1 MKRARRYLCLLAVG
15 SVLLAACASRTPQ
28 HTMDTALAA
37 GAPVPPVAGT
47 RPHQVIAP
55 FGASREDP
63 WYWLRDD
70 TRENPEVIDYLNA
83 ENAYT
88 DAVLAPLA
96 ATRETLFEEITG
108 RIKADDA
115 SVPYREKGY
124 WYYVRY
130 EAGGE
135 YPVYARRRGSMEA
148 PEEILLDG
156 NALGAGKGYFQIGDW
171 AISPDGTRIAWAE
184 DDVGRRQ
191 YVLKVKDLASGA
203 VHEDGVAGIAPNLV
217 WGADDQTLFYIEND
231 PETLLGRRVR
241 QHRIGTAP
249 DADRLVYEEG
259 DETFYMSI
267 SRTRSERYLCI
278 DLRATVSTEMRCAE
292 LAAPERLF
300 VFAPRQR
307 DFLYK
312 ADHLDGRWVI
322 RTDWRAPNGRLMTV
336 AEGEVGD
343 RARWREWVAHREDA
357 FIGGFELFHDFVAFE
372 ERSEGLRRVRVMPS
386 GGESFLVAADEPAY
400 TMGLGVNEEPD
411 SHWLRYGYGSLT
423 TPQTTFEVDVTTG
436 ERRLLKTEP
445 VLGYD
450 ATRYVTERLWAP
462 ARDGAKIPVS
472 LVYRKG
478 FERNGT
484 AALLQYAYGSYG
496 SSSDPR
502 FNLAVP
508 SLLDR
513 GMVYAIAHIRGGQ
526 EMGRQWYEDGKLL
539 HKKNS
544 FTDFID
550 VTDFLVREGYA
561 ARDRVAAAGGSAGG
575 LLMGAVANMAPDRYA
590 VIHAGVPF
598 VDVVTT
604 MLDTSIPLTTN
615 EFDEWGNPAE
625 PVYYEY
631 MLSYSPYD
639 QVRAQDYP
647 AMYVDTGL
655 WDSQVQYWEPA
666 KWVARLRATATGRRP
681 LLLRTDMEAGHG
693 GKSGRYV
700 RYHRTSEWYA
710 FMLDRLGL
718 R

>member
-1 MKRARRYLCLLAVG
+1 MNRVREYRCALVAG
-15 SVLLAACASRTPQ
+15 IVLLAACASQPR
-28 HTMDTALAA
+28 HDVMDSAVKSD
-37 GAPVPPVAGT
+37 PVPPVAAI
-47 RPHQVIAP
+47 RAHQVTTP

-63 WYWLRDD
+63 YYWLRDD
-70 TRENPEVIDYLNA
+70 TRENPEVIGYLEA
-83 ENAYT
+83 ENAYA
-88 DAVLAPLA
+88 DAVMVQLQG
-96 ATRETLFEEITG
+96 TRDALFQEITA
-108 RIKADDA
+108 RIQADDA
-115 SVPYREKGY
+115 SVPYREKGW

-130 EAGGE
+130 QEGGE

-156 NALGAGKGYFQIGDW
+156 NALGAGKGYYQIGDE
-171 AISPDGTRIAWAE
+171 AISPSGQRVAWAE

-191 YVLKVKDLASGA
+191 YVLKVKDLATGA
-203 VHEDGVAGIAPNLV
+203 VHEDGLTGIAPNLV
-217 WGADDQTLFYIEND
+217 WGADDDTLYYVEND
-231 PETLLGRRVR
+231 PETLLGRRVK
-241 QHRIGTAP
+241 QHRIGTSP
-249 DADRLVYEEG
+249 ETDRLVYEEA
-259 DETFYMSI
+259 DETFYLSI

-292 LAAPERLF
+292 LADPSRLF
-300 VFAPRQR
+300 VLAPRQR
-307 DFLYK
+307 DFLYD
-312 ADHLDGRWVI
+312 ADHLGNRWVI

-336 AEGEVGD
+336 AENEVGD
-343 RARWREWVAHREDA
+343 RARWKEWIAHREDA
-357 FIGGFELFHDFVAFE
+357 FLGGFELFDDFIAVE
-372 ERSEGLRRVRVMPS
+372 ERSEGLLRLRVLPAQ
-386 GGESFLVAADEPAY
+386 GEGFLVASDEPAY
-400 TMGLGVNEEPD
+400 VMGLSTNAEPGT
-411 SHWLRYGYGSLT
+411 HWLRYGYSSLT
-423 TPQTTFEVDVTTG
+423 TPQTTYEVDVTTG

-450 ATRYVTERLWAP
+450 ASRYATERLWAP
-462 ARDGAKIPVS
+462 ARDGTKIPVS

-478 FERNGT
+478 FRPDGR

-496 SSSDPR
+496 ASSDPR

-526 EMGRQWYEDGKLL
+526 EMGRHWYEDGKLL

-561 ARDRVAAAGGSAGG
+561 AKDRVAAAGASAGG

-590 VIHAGVPF
+590 VMHAGVPF

-647 AMYVDTGL
+647 ALYVDTGL

-666 KWVARLRATATGRRP
+666 KWVAKLRATETGTRP
-681 LLLRTDMEAGHG
+681 ILLRTDMEAGHG
-693 GKSGRYV
+693 GKTGRYV
-700 RYHRTSEWYA
+700 RFRRTSEWYA
-710 FMLDRLGL
+710 FMLDRLGV

>member
-1 MKRARRYLCLLAVG
+1 MRRARGYLGALAVATL
-15 SVLLAACASRTPQ
+15 VLAACASQPR
-28 HTMDTALAA
+28 HDEMDSAA
-37 GAPVPPVAGT
+37 ARDPVPPVAAT
-47 RPHQVIAP
+47 RPHQITTP

-70 TRENPEVIDYLNA
+70 TRENPEVIGYLNA

-88 DAVLAPLA
+88 DAVMTPLA
-96 ATRETLFEEITG
+96 ATRDALFDEITG

-115 SVPYREKGY
+115 SVPYREKGW
-124 WYYVRY
+124 WYYVRF
-130 EAGGE
+130 EEGGE

-156 NALGAGKGYFQIGDW
+156 NALAEGKSYYQIGDW
-171 AISPDGTRIAWAE
+171 AISPSGARIAWAE

-191 YVLKVKDLASGA
+191 YVLKVKDLATGA

-217 WGADDQTLFYIEND
+217 WGADDETLYYVENH
-231 PETLLGRRVR
+231 PETLLGYRVK
-241 QHRIGTAP
+241 QHRVGAAP
-249 DADRLVYEEG
+249 AGDRLVYEEG
-259 DETFYMSI
+259 DETFYLSI
-267 SRTRSERYLCI
+267 TRTRSERYLCI

-292 LAAPERLF
+292 LADPSRLF

-307 DFLYK
+307 DFLYD
-312 ADHLDGRWVI
+312 ADHLGGRWVI
-322 RTDWRAPNGRLMTV
+322 RTDWRAPNYRLMTV
-336 AEGEVGD
+336 ADADVGD
-343 RARWREWVAHREDA
+343 RARWQEWIAHREDA
-357 FIGGFELFHDFVAFE
+357 FIGGFELFDDFIAFE
-372 ERSEGLRRVRVMPS
+372 ERSEGLRRVRVLPAA
-386 GGESFLVAADEPAY
+386 GDSFLVASDEPAY
-400 TMGLGVNEEPD
+400 VMGLSTNAEPGT
-411 SHWLRYGYGSLT
+411 HWLRYGYSSLT
-423 TPQTTFEVDVTTG
+423 TPQSTWEVDVASG
-436 ERRLLKTEP
+436 ERRLLKTDP

-450 ATRYVTERLWAP
+450 ASLYATERLWAP
-462 ARDGAKIPVS
+462 ARDGTKIPVS

-478 FERNGT
+478 FERNGR

-496 SSSDPR
+496 ASSDPR

-526 EMGRQWYEDGKLL
+526 EMGRHWYEDGKLL

-561 ARDRVAAAGGSAGG
+561 AKDRVAAAGGSAGG

-590 VIHAGVPF
+590 VMYAGVPF

-631 MLSYSPYD
+631 MHSYSPYD

-647 AMYVDTGL
+647 ALYVDTGL

-666 KWVARLRATATGRRP
+666 KWVARLRAVKTDDNP

-693 GKSGRYV
+693 GKTGRYV
-700 RYHRTSEWYA
+700 RFRRTSEWYA
-710 FMLDRLGL
+710 FMLDRLGV

>member
-1 MKRARRYLCLLAVG
+1 MKRGREYLCLLAAG
-15 SVLLAACASRTPQ
+15 TLLLAACASRPQ
-28 HTMDTALAA
+28 HDVMDSAA
-37 GAPVPPVAGT
+37 KSDPVPPMAVS
-47 RPHQVIAP
+47 RSHQVVTP

-70 TRENPEVIDYLNA
+70 TRENPEVIGYLEA

-88 DAVLAPLA
+88 DALMAPLA
-96 ATRETLFEEITG
+96 ATREALFGEITG

-115 SVPYREKGY
+115 SVPYREKGW
-124 WYYVRY
+124 WYYSRFQ
-130 EAGGE
+130 EGGE
-135 YPVYARRRGSMEA
+135 YPVYARRKNTMDA

-156 NALGAGKGYFQIGDW
+156 NVLGAGKAYYLIGDW

-191 YVLKVKDLASGA
+191 YVLKVKDLATGA
-203 VHEDGVAGIAPNLV
+203 VHEDGVTGIAPNLV
-217 WGADDQTLFYIEND
+217 WGADDDTLYYVENH
-231 PETLLGRRVR
+231 PETLLGYRVK
-241 QHRIGTAP
+241 QHRVGTVP
-249 DADRLVYEEG
+249 EADRLVYEEA

-278 DLRATVSTEMRCAE
+278 GLRATVSSEMRCAE
-292 LAAPERLF
+292 LADPSQLF
-300 VFAPRQR
+300 VFAPRRR
-307 DFLYK
+307 DFLYD
-312 ADHLDGRWVI
+312 ADHLGDRWVI

-336 AEGEVGD
+336 TDADVGD
-343 RARWREWVAHREDA
+343 RERWREWVAHREDA
-357 FIGGFELFHDFVAFE
+357 FIAGFELFDDFVAFE
-372 ERSEGLRRVRVMPS
+372 ERSEGLRRVRVMPTR
-386 GGESFLVAADEPAY
+386 GEPFLVAADEPAY
-400 TMGLGVNEEPD
+400 TMGLSVNAEPD
-411 SHWLRYGYGSLT
+411 THWLRYGYSSLT
-423 TPQTTFEVDVTTG
+423 TPQTTYEVNVESG

-450 ATRYVTERLWAP
+450 SSRYATERLWAP
-462 ARDGAKIPVS
+462 ARDGTKIPVS

-478 FERNGT
+478 FERNGS

-526 EMGRQWYEDGKLL
+526 EMGRHWYEDGKLL

-561 ARDRVAAAGGSAGG
+561 AKDRVAAAGGSAGG

-590 VIHAGVPF
+590 VMYAGVPF

-625 PVYYEY
+625 PVYYED

-639 QVRAQDYP
+639 QVSAQDYP
-647 AMYVDTGL
+647 ALYVDTGL

-666 KWVARLRATATGRRP
+666 KWVAKLRATDTGTRP
-681 LLLRTDMEAGHG
+681 ILLRTDMEAGHG
-693 GKSGRYV
+693 GKTGRFV

-710 FMLDRLGL
+710 FMLDRLGV